1 MTTATYDWSVRP
13 ANESENDYPIAFW
26 CLAFFTF
33 IVYVAPQNV
42 IPALQALYIGKL
54 TMAVAILAYVGQRL
68 SKGASILPAGTEFR
82 LLGVFFLLGLCS
94 VPFSMWPG
102 GSLDVITDLFVKS
115 MVVCVL
121 TAQLLTSVKRFKQM
135 LWCVLLFGLAT
146 AVVGLIEYQN
156 GRVVEGYRLYGTW
169 AGISGNPNDFSLTL
183 NLIIPFA
190 VALYMLTTRM
200 LHKVIIIGFLVFA
213 VIGILLTFS
222 RSGFLTLAT
231 IMGLAVLKFTAGGSR
246 QKFVVPILLLG
257 VAFIAF
263 APEGYGTRIESIFD
277 SSKDQVGSSQVRVN
291 AMRFSLESMAT
302 HPLFG
307 VGVGMNILG
316 IKDLGMGWQHVHN
329 VYLQIGTEMG
339 VPAMIIFVIFLLK
352 VFGSVR
358 TVAKQ
363 SSPIGEVTEV
373 KVLAI
378 ACEISLAAY
387 IVGAFF
393 YPVAYHFYM
402 YYVAGFC
409 LAIKQIAATSVQPAP
424 AEQPVNPYARWA

>member
-1 MTTATYDWSVRP
+1 MTSATYDWGVRT
-13 ANESENDYPIAFW
+13 ANEGETDYPIAFW
-26 CLAFFTF
+26 CLVFFTF
-33 IVYVAPQNV
+33 IVYVAPQNAV
-42 IPALQALYIGKL
+42 PALQALYLGKL
-54 TMAVAILAYVGQRL
+54 TMAVAILAYIGQRL
-68 SKGASILPAGTEFR
+68 SRGASILPAGTEFR
-82 LLGVFFLLGLCS
+82 LLGGFFILGVCS

-102 GSLDVITDLFVKS
+102 GSVDVMSDLFVKS

-135 LWCVLLFGLAT
+135 LWCVLLFGFAT
-146 AVVGLIEYQN
+146 AIIGLLEYQK
-156 GRVVEGYRLYGTW
+156 GRVIEGYRLYGTW

-190 VALYMLTTRM
+190 VALYMLTTRFV
-200 LHKVIIIGFLVFA
+200 HKMVIIGFLVFA
-213 VIGILLTFS
+213 VLGILLTYS

-231 IMGLAVLKFTAGGSR
+231 IMALALLKFTAGGSR
-246 QKFVVPILLLG
+246 QKFVFPILLLG
-257 VAFIAF
+257 IAFIAF

-291 AMRFSLESMAT
+291 AMRYSLESMAE

-307 VGVGMNILG
+307 VGLGMNILG

-352 VFGSVR
+352 VLGTVR
-358 TVAKQ
+358 RVEKQ
-363 SSPIGEVTEV
+363 FKRSGEIVDIQ
-373 KVLAI
+373 VLAV
-378 ACEISLAAY
+378 ACQISLAAFM
-387 IVGAFF
+387 IAAFF

-409 LAIKQIAATSVQPAP
+409 LAIKQIAETSVQVAP
-424 AEQPVNPYARWA
+424 ARQAESAFPRWT

>member
-1 MTTATYDWSVRP
+1 MTSATYDWGVRT
-13 ANESENDYPIAFW
+13 ANEGENDYPIAFW
-26 CLAFFTF
+26 CLVFFTF
-33 IVYVAPQNV
+33 IVYVAPQNAV
-42 IPALQALYIGKL
+42 PALQALYPGKF

-68 SKGASILPAGTEFR
+68 SKGASILPAGKEFR
-82 LLGVFFLLGLCS
+82 LLGLFFFLGVCS
-94 VPFSMWPG
+94 VPLSMWPG
-102 GSLDVITDLFVKS
+102 GSVEVMSDLFVKS

-121 TAQLLTSVKRFKQM
+121 TAQLLTSVKRFRQM

-146 AVVGLIEYQN
+146 AIIGLLEYQK
-156 GRVVEGYRLYGTW
+156 GHVVEGYRLNGTW

-200 LHKVIIIGFLVFA
+200 VHRVIIMGFLVFA
-213 VIGILLTFS
+213 VLGILLTYS

-231 IMGLAVLKFTAGGSR
+231 IVGLAMLKFTSGGSR

-257 VAFIAF
+257 IAFIAF

-277 SSKDQVGSSQVRVN
+277 SSKDQVGSSQVRVD
-291 AMRFSLESMAT
+291 AMRYSLQSMAE

-307 VGVGMNILG
+307 VGLGMNILG

-339 VPAMIIFVIFLLK
+339 VPAMIVFVMFLLN
-352 VFGSVR
+352 VFGAVR
-358 TVAKQ
+358 TVEKQAKRV
-363 SSPIGEVTEV
+363 GEVTDIQ
-373 KVLAI
+373 VLAI
-378 ACEISLAAY
+378 ACQISMAAF
-387 IVGAFF
+387 IVAAFF
-393 YPVAYHFYM
+393 YPVGYHFYM

-409 LAIKQIAATSVQPAP
+409 LALKQIAATSV
-424 AEQPVNPYARWA
+424 ETVPVEEPQNPYARWA